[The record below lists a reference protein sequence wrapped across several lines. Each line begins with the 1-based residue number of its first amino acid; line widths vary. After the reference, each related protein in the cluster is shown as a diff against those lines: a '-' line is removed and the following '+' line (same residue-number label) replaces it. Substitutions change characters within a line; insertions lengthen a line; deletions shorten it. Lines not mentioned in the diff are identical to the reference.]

1 VVGTIDDRYLAGD
14 VDFEAAV
21 GEALGTP
28 VSRETML
35 PLLHALARGAH
46 PNAQLSDHD
55 AALYD
60 AAGFTEDPLAPAAAA
75 AEREQ
80 RMRGLTA
87 TAKTVEEAAGL
98 LGVSTSRIRQRAA
111 AGSVWSIKVGNKL
124 LLPAVQ
130 FNGEEMVPNL
140 DRILTM
146 LPDGLHPLALER
158 ALTDPRADLMLDA
171 SPVSVIDWLTSG
183 GDVKTALEVITQ
195 IKWEAA

>member
-1 VVGTIDDRYLAGD
+1 MVGTIDDRYLAGD

-35 PLLHALARGAH
+35 PLLHALRRGAH

-80 RMRGLTA
+80 RMRQLTA

-98 LGVSTSRIRQRAA
+98 LGVSTSRIRQRAG
-111 AGSVWSIKVGNKL
+111 AG
-124 LLPAVQ
+124 
-130 FNGEEMVPNL
+130 E
-140 DRILTM
+140 D
-146 LPDGLHPLALER
+146 LER
-158 ALTDPRADLMLDA
+158 EAGPRAVADPFRIEMRDLRREVRPEHHRIPKNMA
-171 SPVSVIDWLTSG
+171 WWLIEARGRARRTGRPGAARLQAG
-183 GDVKTALEVITQ
+183 GAQD
-195 IKWEAA
+195 

>member
-1 VVGTIDDRYLAGD
+1 MVGTIDDRYLAGD

-21 GEALGTP
+21 GEALGTV
-28 VSRETML
+28 VSREAML
-35 PLLHALARGAH
+35 PLLHALRRGAH

-75 AEREQ
+75 AGREQ
-80 RMRGLTA
+80 RMRELTA
-87 TAKTVEEAAGL
+87 TAKTVEEAAHL

-111 AGSVWSIKVGNKL
+111 AGSVWAIKVGNKL

-130 FNGEEMVPNL
+130 FTGEAMVPNL
-140 DRILTM
+140 DRILTL

-158 ALTDPRADLMLDA
+158 ALADPRADLLLDGG
-171 SPVSVIDWLTSG
+171 PVSVIEWLTSG
-183 GDVKTALEVITQ
+183 GDVDTALEIVAQ
-195 IKWEAA
+195 IEWEAA

>member
-1 VVGTIDDRYLAGD
+1 MGTIDDRYLAGD

-35 PLLHALARGAH
+35 PLLHALRRGAH

-75 AEREQ
+75 AERER
-80 RMRGLTA
+80 RMRELTA
-87 TAKTVEEAAGL
+87 SAKTVEEVARL
-98 LGVSTSRIRQRAA
+98 LGVSTSRIRQRAGT
-111 AGSVWSIKVGNKL
+111 GSVWTIKVGNKL

-130 FNGEEMVPNL
+130 FTGAAMVPNL
-140 DRILTM
+140 DRILTA

-158 ALTDPRADLMLDA
+158 ALTDPRADLALDGR
-171 SPVSVIDWLTSG
+171 PVSVIDWLASG
-183 GDVKTALEVITQ
+183 GDVETALEVIAQ
-195 IKWEAA
+195 IEWEAA

>member
-1 VVGTIDDRYLAGD
+1 MGTIDDRYLAGD

-35 PLLHALARGAH
+35 PLLHALRRGAH

-60 AAGFTEDPLAPAAAA
+60 AAGFSEDPLAPAAAA
-75 AEREQ
+75 AERER
-80 RMRGLTA
+80 RMRELTA
-87 TAKTVEEAAGL
+87 SAKTVEEVARL
-98 LGVSTSRIRQRAA
+98 LGVSTSRIRQRAGT
-111 AGSVWSIKVGNKL
+111 GSVWTIKVGNKL

-130 FNGEEMVPNL
+130 FTGAAMVPNL
-140 DRILTM
+140 DRILTA

-158 ALTDPRADLMLDA
+158 ALTDPRADLALDGR
-171 SPVSVIDWLTSG
+171 PVSVIDWLASG
-183 GDVKTALEVITQ
+183 GDVETALEVIAQ
-195 IKWEAA
+195 IEWEAA

>member
-1 VVGTIDDRYLAGD
+1 MGTIDDRYLAGD

-28 VSRETML
+28 VSREAML
-35 PLLHALARGAH
+35 PLLHALRRGAH
-46 PNAQLSDHD
+46 PSAQLSDHD

-80 RMRGLTA
+80 RMRELTA
-87 TAKTVEEAAGL
+87 TARTVEEAARL
-98 LGVSTSRIRQRAA
+98 LGVSTSRIRQRAG
-111 AGSVWSIKVGNKL
+111 AGSVWAIKVGNKL

-130 FNGEEMVPNL
+130 FTGEAMVPNL
-140 DRILTM
+140 DRLLTM

-158 ALTDPRADLMLDA
+158 ALTDPRADLMLDGG
-171 SPVSVIDWLTSG
+171 PVSVIGWLTSG
-183 GDVKTALEVITQ
+183 GDVESAQEIITQ
-195 IKWEAA
+195 IEWEAA